1 MSSKL
6 QVFLM
11 LPVLF
16 MGTASTLYHPLTKLA
31 YAVVLLIG
39 RVMSERFRRDKGY
52 VCVWRW
58 VMYAYQCITCWF
70 IPHASNR
77 YRTCFN
83 HIFQGDLKVAKLKI
97 TEGLSEFA
105 QATPP
110 SSHKSHLHQ
119 MVHYPR
125 CVDLLG
131 SLSGQWMFG
140 DERRNKVHSLQLHV
154 EFNALI

>member
-1 MSSKL
+1 MHH
-6 QVFLM
+6 
-11 LPVLF
+11 VLI
-16 MGTASTLYHPLTKLA
+16 A
-31 YAVVLLIG
+31 
-39 RVMSERFRRDKGY
+39 
-52 VCVWRW
+52 
-58 VMYAYQCITCWF
+58 
-70 IPHASNR
+70 NR

-119 MVHYPR
+119 VVHYPR
-125 CVDLLG
+125 SVDLLG

-140 DERRNKVHSLQLHV
+140 DERRNKVHSLHI
-154 EFNALI
+154 EYSTLI